1 MPVEATCEEADATCE
16 EAEGVTLDTPVDTPV
31 DGSDWM
37 LLEAL
42 GTDDEAV
49 RPVDVSII
57 TGTPV
62 AQLPPRQPASVEE
75 ALGLSVFLLQPGQTV
90 LVTTSVVTLPT
101 GQLVTVGAQ
110 LVMV

>member
-1 MPVEATCEEADATCE
+1 M
-16 EAEGVTLDTPVDTPV
+16 DTPV

-37 LLEAL
+37 LVEAL

-75 ALGLSVFLLQPGQTV
+75 EALGLSVFLLQPWQTV